1 MTTDLPY
8 EIKLDL
14 WLRVLERHFIQK
26 SYLDPQYA
34 VIKTSEDKR
43 STLLIFNS
51 CLLDQVTKIPP
62 GTDEKGALHYSANA
76 DPRIDD
82 LTKRVRKLSDTI
94 KIL

>member
-62 GTDEKGALHYSANA
+62 GTDEKGALSIV